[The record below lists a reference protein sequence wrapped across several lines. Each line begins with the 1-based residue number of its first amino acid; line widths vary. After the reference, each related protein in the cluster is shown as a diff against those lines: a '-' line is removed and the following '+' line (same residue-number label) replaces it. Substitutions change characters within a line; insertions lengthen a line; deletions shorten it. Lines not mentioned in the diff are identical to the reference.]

1 MVLSVF
7 PELLIRSL
15 NIKPNGAF
23 IIARGLLPRYI
34 DIVSMYISKRHVLAR
49 ANAGYTYTHGSW
61 PFSSYKRMYNSR
73 YRPAV
78 SHFDILAFSFRP
90 SFLRKLEKTFF
101 LPLSFFCSLFFFF
114 SYLFQFAMK

>member
-49 ANAGYTYTHGSW
+49 ANAGYTHTVAGRS
-61 PFSSYKRMYNSR
+61 PPTRECIIR
-73 YRPAV
+73 
-78 SHFDILAFSFRP
+78 DIDRP
-90 SFLRKLEKTFF
+90 SAISTFSRF
-101 LPLSFFCSLFFFF
+101 RFVPRF
-114 SYLFQFAMK
+114 YVN